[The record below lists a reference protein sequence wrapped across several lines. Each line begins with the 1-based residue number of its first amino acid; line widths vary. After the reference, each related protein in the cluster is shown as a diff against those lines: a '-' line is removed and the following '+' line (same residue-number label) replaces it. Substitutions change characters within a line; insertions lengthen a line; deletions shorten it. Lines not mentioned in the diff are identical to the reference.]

1 MGTTHD
7 TNASAST
14 ERRPPASELVTFP
27 WGDVELT
34 AAGSGPAVVV
44 LHRDLGPIGCAE
56 LVDALAADHRV
67 IQISLPG
74 FGRSSLPSW
83 TRSVAHLAALVGRV
97 LDGCAPIAPTVVG
110 LGFGGWVAAELVATS
125 PARVGALALVSPM
138 GVRPHVG
145 EVVDQFLFS
154 PLRYA
159 ALAAGGDDQ
168 RDRLLAELPAD
179 CVDEFLDCSREA
191 VTRVAWK
198 PIGHDPALIGLLPGL
213 RVPTALVWGNDD
225 RIVPSSTA
233 AQWAALFATEHVEF
247 VDGAPH
253 IVEFSHPS
261 VVANMVAS
269 LERAPARPLD
279 RMPGVA

>member
-1 MGTTHD
+1 MGTTDD
-7 TNASAST
+7 TNASAPT
-14 ERRPPASELVTFP
+14 NRRPRASELVAFA
-27 WGDVELT
+27 WGDIELT
-34 AAGSGPAVVV
+34 TAGSGPAVVV

-56 LVDALAADHRV
+56 LVDLLAADHRV

-83 TRSVAHLAALVGRV
+83 TRSVAHLAALIGRV
-97 LDGCAPIAPTVVG
+97 IDGCAPAATVVG

-138 GVRPHVG
+138 GVRPRVG

-179 CVDEFLDCSREA
+179 QVDEFLDRSREA

-213 RVPTALVWGNDD
+213 RVRAAVVWGSDD
-225 RIVPSSTA
+225 RIVPPSTA
-233 AQWAALFATEHVEF
+233 AQWAALFATERVEF

-253 IVEFSHPS
+253 IVEFTHPS
-261 VVANMVAS
+261 VVANTVAS

-279 RMPGVA
+279 RIPGVA

>member
-1 MGTTHD
+1 MGTTDD
-7 TNASAST
+7 TTTRAPTN
-14 ERRPPASELVTFP
+14 RRARASELVAFP

-34 AAGSGPAVVV
+34 TAGSGPAVVV

-56 LVDALAADHRV
+56 LVDVLATDHRV
-67 IQISLPG
+67 IQVSLPG
-74 FGRSSLPSW
+74 FGRSSMPSW
-83 TRSVAHLAALVGRV
+83 ARSVAHLAALIGRV
-97 LDGCAPIAPTVVG
+97 LDGCAPAATVVG

-138 GVRPHVG
+138 GVRPRAG
-145 EVVDQFLFS
+145 EVLDQFLFS
-154 PLRYA
+154 PSRYA

-179 CVDEFLDCSREA
+179 QVDEFLDRSREA

-198 PIGHDPALIGLLPGL
+198 PIGHDPALIGLLPCV
-213 RVPTALVWGNDD
+213 RVRAAVVWGSED
-225 RIVPSSTA
+225 RIVPPSTA
-233 AQWAALFATEHVEF
+233 AQWAALLATERVEF

-253 IVEFSHPS
+253 IVEFTHAS
-261 VVANMVAS
+261 VVANTVAA
-269 LERAPARPLD
+269 LERVPATPTY